1 MPENTNQLSLD
12 TVIDRFQYDIGQYGP
27 GETHQLPEYAA
38 RINHNMK
45 YVQVKEE
52 LQEGIYL
59 DEGLCREGMQ
69 YGFFVQ
75 PGNRLTREDSH
86 NKVFFGN
93 MLLLPEAE
101 GSEVHAQV
109 AVKSR
114 VLSEAPKLLGEMAL
128 FQHLDELGLRTY
140 RSAGLLVGKKAV
152 HFMTYF
158 EGNVA
163 TMDTVDWQSLDA
175 PEAWVEVDKVVDTM
189 YQLYTNALF
198 HGDLEFRNVAFD
210 QTGNTVIIDPELM
223 ISARE
228 CFDELFDAG
237 IMLNSDQQ
245 RMYDSLVQK
254 MSGEL
259 GSVIKSIDRHIVPL
273 IPKQERPRTDEAR
286 LKLYKKHLLEPY
298 KSRIRDLD
306 DPLRG
311 LLLRLADD
319 VIARKKVHAKEQKL

>member
-1 MPENTNQLSLD
+1 MPEGTNELSLD
-12 TVIDRFQYDIGQYGP
+12 AVIDRFQYDIGQYGP
-27 GETHQLPEYAA
+27 AETYDLPDYKV

-45 YVQVKEE
+45 FVQVNEDLE
-52 LQEGIYL
+52 QGMYL
-59 DEGLCREGMQ
+59 DEGLHREGMQ

-93 MLLLPEAE
+93 LLLLPEGE
-101 GSEVHAQV
+101 GGEVHAQV

-114 VLSEAPKLLGEMAL
+114 SSNETSKLLGEMAL
-128 FQHLDELGLRTY
+128 FQHLEDLGLRTY
-140 RSAGLLVGKKAV
+140 RSAALLVGQKAT

-163 TMDTVDWQSLDA
+163 TMDTIEWESMDVE
-175 PEAWVEVDKVVDTM
+175 EAWTEVDKVVDTM
-189 YQLYTNALF
+189 YQLYPNALF

-223 ISARE
+223 ISARDS
-228 CFDELFDAG
+228 FDELLDAG
-237 IMLNSDQQ
+237 IMLTPDQQ
-245 RMYDSLVQK
+245 RVYNALVQK

-259 GSVIKSIDRHIVPL
+259 SSIFKSIDRHIVPL
-273 IPKQERPRTDEAR
+273 IPKGERPRTDEAR
-286 LKLYKKHLLEPY
+286 LKMYKKSVLEPY
-298 KSRIRDLD
+298 KSRVRDLD
-306 DPLRG
+306 DPVRG

-319 VIARKKVHAKEQKL
+319 VIARKKLHAKEQKL